1 MTAHIR
7 TYRRAFQSPDLP
19 PVFVKIRRGYLLE
32 DGLAMLDKLR
42 GTSLRRRVII
52 VLISQTGAQEA
63 GVDSGG
69 LLREF
74 VSELCNRAFSPDFG
88 LFTRTPDDGL
98 LYPNPAAGLAH
109 QGGDHLRL
117 FELLGCMLGK
127 AVFEGIVID
136 ALFAPFFL
144 GALRGRQQF
153 FHVLDDLRQL
163 DAEVHKNLTFLR
175 SCHED
180 VEALG
185 LTFTVARNDFGES
198 EEVELVPRGRDLAV
212 THANR
217 FSYIQLVAKHYI
229 VDRIAPHTQAFVRGF
244 HAVVPASAL
253 QAFSEPELQILVSGS
268 LAGIDVADMRRH
280 AQYAGGYTGLDRHVR
295 RLWEALGSLS
305 QEELS
310 LFLQFVASSR
320 RAPTGG
326 FGTLNPPLT
335 IVRVPI
341 RRDDERL
348 PVGRTCFNQLLWP
361 VRRDFRDWVV
371 VWKEGE
377 ALTYEF
383 ICHFPPQ
390 NKHTDVQEHAGGA
403 REAALRHLSPG
414 GLRADIARQSVDRVS
429 RMIHV
434 RQKKNEMKKL
444 QQQWSRDGP
453 AAMAVVARFRSDFV
467 IFLFFQRVPFHSIS
481 HIYVRRRLA
490 NHPLRHERLERR
502 ELVRHSGRLQQ
513 TRASDHRRRPKAQ
526 GLRRRRPALSPSPL
540 RWPRRRT
547 LDQPGQRAMQRPPP
561 LLLH

>member
-1 MTAHIR
+1 MMAHIR

-52 VLISQTGAQEA
+52 VFISQTGAQEA

-74 VSELCNRAFSPDFG
+74 VSELCARAFSPDFG

-98 LYPNPAAGLAH
+98 LYPNSAAGLAH

-136 ALFAPFFL
+136 ASLFAPFFL

-153 FHVLDDLRQL
+153 FHVLDDLQQL
-163 DAEVHKNLTFLR
+163 DAEVHKNLCFLR

-198 EEVELVPRGRDLAV
+198 EEVELVARGRDLAV

-253 QAFSEPELQILVSGS
+253 QSFSEPELQILVSGS

-310 LFLQFVASSR
+310 LFLQFVTSSR

-361 VRRDFRDWVV
+361 VRDFLDWVV
-371 VWKEGE
+371 RCVEGRVG
-377 ALTYEF
+377 ADLK
-383 ICHFPPQ
+383 IHLLPPPPPPTK

-414 GLRADIARQSVDRVS
+414 GLRADIARQNVCGPRKRDACAPKKERNEETTTTMELRRSSSNGS
-429 RMIHV
+429 RRALSIKFRHFSFLPPRPIPLHFTHLRAPPP
-434 RQKKNEMKKL
+434 RQSPN
-444 QQQWSRDGP
+444 
-453 AAMAVVARFRSDFV
+453 A
-467 IFLFFQRVPFHSIS
+467 
-481 HIYVRRRLA
+481 
-490 NHPLRHERLERR
+490 
-502 ELVRHSGRLQQ
+502 
-513 TRASDHRRRPKAQ
+513 TRAS
-526 GLRRRRPALSPSPL
+526 
-540 RWPRRRT
+540 
-547 LDQPGQRAMQRPPP
+547 
-561 LLLH
+561 